1 MRRKQDV
8 KIRFRQL
15 LTPHALYETLRR
27 GQAKGSGF
35 TGLFRNQLDPGLVDE
50 IRTATNGNYVL
61 GTERFRDEVER
72 ILGRRVTTG
81 KAGRP
86 AKREPAQAGTKLFRA
101 RGVQSNSARSEPPIR
116 SNSERRRLRGGGP

>member
-8 KIRFRQL
+8 KIRFRHL
-15 LTPHALYETLRR
+15 LTPHGLHENMGR
-27 GQAKGSGF
+27 GLCERQRPYRAV
-35 TGLFRNQLDPGLVDE
+35 LVDE

-61 GTERFRDEVER
+61 GTERFQDAVEGM
-72 ILGRRVTTG
+72 LGRPVTTG

-101 RGVQSNSARSEPPIR
+101 LGVQSNSARSEPPIR